1 MKSILVTLLIFSATW
16 VFGQNNFPS
25 AWQGEWTGKLE
36 IITAAG
42 KVQELPMELHIL
54 PIDSSEN
61 FTWTIIYGEDREAG
75 TRPYEL
81 VTLDAT
87 KGLYAIDEKNSIQ
100 MEAYLLGGKFYQW
113 FEVQGSLI
121 TTATWL
127 EGEELVWE
135 LVSGSI
141 EPVSITGAQEV
152 EGEEIPPVKTFPVKV
167 LLVARL
173 VRR

>member
-1 MKSILVTLLIFSATW
+1 MKSILATLLLFPVIW
-16 VFGQNNFPS
+16 VFGQNNFPA

-36 IITAAG
+36 IVTAAG

-54 PIDSSEN
+54 PVDSSEN

-81 VTLDAT
+81 VILDAA

-100 MEAYLLGGKFYQW
+100 MEAYLIGGKFYQW

-141 EPVSITGAQEV
+141 EPVSTTGGQEM

-167 LLVARL
+167 LQVARL
-173 VRR
+173 KRK

>member
-1 MKSILVTLLIFSATW
+1 MKSILATLLLFS
-16 VFGQNNFPS
+16 VNLIFGQNNFPAS
-25 AWQGEWTGKLE
+25 WQGEWTGKLD
-36 IITAAG
+36 IVTAAG
-42 KVQELPMELHIL
+42 KLQELPMELHIL

-75 TRPYEL
+75 KRSYEL
-81 VTLDAT
+81 VTLDAA

-113 FEVQGSLI
+113 FEVSGSLI

-127 EGEELVWE
+127 EGEELIWE

-141 EPVSITGAQEV
+141 KPVSTTGGQEV
-152 EGEEIPPVKTFPVKV
+152 EGEEIPAVKTFPVKV
-167 LLVARL
+167 MQVARL
-173 VRR
+173 KRK

>member
-1 MKSILVTLLIFSATW
+1 MKSILATILFFSVNLI
-16 VFGQNNFPS
+16 FGQNNFPA
-25 AWQGEWTGKLE
+25 AWQGEWTGTLE
-36 IITAAG
+36 IVTAAG
-42 KVQELPMELHIL
+42 KVQELQMELHIL

-81 VTLDAT
+81 VTLDAA

-113 FEVQGSLI
+113 FEVSGSLI
-121 TTATWL
+121 VTSTWL

-141 EPVSITGAQEV
+141 EPVSTTGGQEM
-152 EGEEIPPVKTFPVKV
+152 EGVEIPPVKTFPVRV
-167 LLVARL
+167 AQVARL